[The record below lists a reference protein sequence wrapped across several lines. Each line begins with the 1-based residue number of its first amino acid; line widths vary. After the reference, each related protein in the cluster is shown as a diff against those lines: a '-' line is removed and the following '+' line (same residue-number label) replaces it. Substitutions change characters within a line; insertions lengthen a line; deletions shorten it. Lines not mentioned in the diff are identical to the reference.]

1 MTREQNASLRRH
13 KLQRLQEDAMMSG
26 QPQTESRVPRP
37 EASLMAGVR
46 GRRTQPRR
54 ESQLALSDQPWAHSR
69 SPRRASGPL
78 TVLGRVPPTPGAACV
93 RLVVLSPPVQPASG
107 PLTRLGDLSR
117 IFIKLVNTT
126 LQLWPCPCCLPSPWV
141 STSKGPGLV
150 VGAYGEASPC

>member
-1 MTREQNASLRRH
+1 MRA
-13 KLQRLQEDAMMSG
+13 
-26 QPQTESRVPRP
+26 P
-37 EASLMAGVR
+37 E
-46 GRRTQPRR
+46 
-54 ESQLALSDQPWAHSR
+54 
-69 SPRRASGPL
+69 L
-78 TVLGRVPPTPGAACV
+78 TGLVCAFKQFVNLEVVFGAACV